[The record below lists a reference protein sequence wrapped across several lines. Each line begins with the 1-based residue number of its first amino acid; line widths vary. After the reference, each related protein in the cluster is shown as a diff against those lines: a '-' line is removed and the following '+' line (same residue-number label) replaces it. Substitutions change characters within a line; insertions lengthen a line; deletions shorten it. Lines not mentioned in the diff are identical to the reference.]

1 MSAVIKRREF
11 ITLLAG
17 AAAAWPLAAR
27 AQQPAVP
34 VVGILASVSPAPY
47 AGFIAAIK
55 EGLQQTGYIE
65 GRNVTIEYRWAEG
78 HYDRLPQQAIELV
91 DRGVAVI
98 ILVGG
103 GPTIAVAKAATAT
116 IPIVFVMGDDPV
128 KSGAV
133 TALNRPGG
141 NATGVNLLT
150 VAMEAKRLQLLHE
163 LVPNVAVVAII
174 VNPNNPQAAEQLQ
187 DLQAAAR
194 TLGVEVEVFKAGSP
208 SDIDTAFA
216 SLVGRRAGALLVAA
230 DAFFNTRREQ
240 FVVLT
245 ARHALPT
252 IFTFREFPAAG
263 GLMSYGTSLAEGY
276 RQTEVY
282 AGRILKGEKPAE
294 MPVQQA
300 VKIER
305 VINLQTARVLGLTVP
320 LPMLGR
326 ADEVIE

>member
-78 HYDRLPQQAIELV
+78 HYDRLPQQAIEV

-187 DLQAAAR
+187 DLRAAAR

-245 ARHALPT
+245 ARHALPA
-252 IFTFREFPAAG
+252 IFHFREFAAAG
-263 GLMSYGTSLAEGY
+263 GLMSYGPSLTDAY
-276 RQTEVY
+276 RQEGIY

-300 VKIER
+300 VKIEL
-305 VINLQTARVLGLTVP
+305 VINLQTARALGLTIP
-320 LPMLGR
+320 LPLLGR

>member
-245 ARHALPT
+245 ARHALPA
-252 IFTFREFPAAG
+252 IFHFREFAAAG
-263 GLMSYGTSLAEGY
+263 GLMSYGPSLTDAY
-276 RQTEVY
+276 RQEGIY
-282 AGRILKGEKPAE
+282 AGRILKGKKPAE

-300 VKIER
+300 VKIEL
-305 VINLQTARVLGLTVP
+305 VINLQTARALGLTIP
-320 LPMLGR
+320 LPLLGR

>member
-1 MSAVIKRREF
+1 M
-11 ITLLAG
+11 
-17 AAAAWPLAAR
+17 
-27 AQQPAVP
+27 P

-163 LVPNVAVVAII
+163 LVPNVAI
-174 VNPNNPQAAEQLQ
+174 VWK
-187 DLQAAAR
+187 
-194 TLGVEVEVFKAGSP
+194 EVEA
-208 SDIDTAFA
+208 
-216 SLVGRRAGALLVAA
+216 
-230 DAFFNTRREQ
+230 
-240 FVVLT
+240 T
-245 ARHALPT
+245 ARL
-252 IFTFREFPAAG
+252 
-263 GLMSYGTSLAEGY
+263 
-276 RQTEVY
+276 
-282 AGRILKGEKPAE
+282 AGRDELAPFHSITSSARPSINALSLSKSPAS
-294 MPVQQA
+294 VRSRQL
-300 VKIER
+300 
-305 VINLQTARVLGLTVP
+305 LQRSRNA
-320 LPMLGR
+320 
-326 ADEVIE
+326 E

>member
-194 TLGVEVEVFKAGSP
+194 TLGVEVEV
-208 SDIDTAFA
+208 
-216 SLVGRRAGALLVAA
+216 L
-230 DAFFNTRREQ
+230 
-240 FVVLT
+240 
-245 ARHALPT
+245 
-252 IFTFREFPAAG
+252 
-263 GLMSYGTSLAEGY
+263 
-276 RQTEVY
+276 
-282 AGRILKGEKPAE
+282 
-294 MPVQQA
+294 
-300 VKIER
+300 
-305 VINLQTARVLGLTVP
+305 
-320 LPMLGR
+320 
-326 ADEVIE
+326 